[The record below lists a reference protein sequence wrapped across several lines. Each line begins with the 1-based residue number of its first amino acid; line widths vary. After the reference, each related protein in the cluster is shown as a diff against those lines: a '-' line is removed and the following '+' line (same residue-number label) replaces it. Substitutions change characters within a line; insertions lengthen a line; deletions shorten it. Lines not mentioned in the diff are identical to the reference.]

1 MNWKAFWEKFPEQF
15 NEEEF
20 IKQVGKTVKGQPISQ
35 EQLDRLILDVAQKL
49 NLKEEDWALDLCCGN
64 GLITSAIAKK
74 CQYTVGVD
82 FSQPLIELARQ
93 YHSQKNVNYVHLSVL
108 DLTRENLGV
117 SRPFTKIYMYE
128 GLQYFQE
135 NQLSALIE
143 TILSLA
149 SESVTI
155 LLAGIPDRSRIWSFY
170 DTPERQREYEL
181 RKSQGTEA
189 IGTWW
194 EKSLIRQ
201 VCSNYGLQCEFL
213 PQHELSHTAHY
224 RFDARIQKQ

>member
-1 MNWKAFWEKFPEQF
+1 MDWKAFWTKFPEQF

-35 EQLDRLILDVAQKL
+35 EQLDRLILDLAQKL
-49 NLKEEDWALDLCCGN
+49 NLKEADWVLDLCCGN

-82 FSQPLIELARQ
+82 FSQPLIEVARQ
-93 YHSQKNVNYVHLSVL
+93 YHSQKNINYAQLSVL
-108 DLTRENLGV
+108 DLTGENLDV

-135 NQLSALIE
+135 NQLSALLE
-143 TILSLA
+143 TILPLA
-149 SESVTI
+149 SEQVI
-155 LLAGIPDRSRIWSFY
+155 MLLAGIPDLSRIWAFY
-170 DTPERQREYEL
+170 DTPERRREYEL

-194 EKSLIRQ
+194 DKSFIRQ
-201 VCSNYGLQCEFL
+201 VCSQYGLQCEFL

-224 RFDARIQKQ
+224 RFDARIQKR